1 MQYSNDARA
10 NNPSE
15 FFNFE
20 IAITFYGT
28 IVYVKSWTTS
38 YLRLNILA
46 HVQNLEKK
54 NIYDCSVNIFL
65 NALSPVTF
73 MGKFFAIYCRIL

>member
-46 HVQNLEKK
+46 HVQNLERKK
-54 NIYDCSVNIFL
+54 YI
-65 NALSPVTF
+65 
-73 MGKFFAIYCRIL
+73 